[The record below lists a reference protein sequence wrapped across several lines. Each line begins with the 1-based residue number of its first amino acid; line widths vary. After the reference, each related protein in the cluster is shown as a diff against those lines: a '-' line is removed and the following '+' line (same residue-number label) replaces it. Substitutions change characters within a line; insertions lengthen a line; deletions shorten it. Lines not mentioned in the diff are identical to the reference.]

1 MATPNLYRFATKELA
16 QDATIAYILEWAD
29 PEHRKSYPRLHALG
43 IELLRSLLRTQKVDL
58 PLIKTLYIRTQVV
71 IKPHRD
77 RIDILVQINTDQNTD
92 RIILII
98 EDKVGITEHSNQI
111 KRYKEIVKEKYSG
124 RYDHLVAVYLKT
136 GNESREY
143 LPPKKKCGSFMRRDL
158 LDVLDGF
165 QDTQNTIV
173 DDFRTH
179 LQRWEDNMNRWESE
193 HYRKWQW
200 EQWEGFYT
208 ALESMW
214 RENGDWCGWEYYPN
228 KDGGFLACWLYDGKK
243 GEFNRIGTCK
253 RYAELFIQIHNAMRL
268 TVRLGQGNTGCKVT
282 NSFMWEVFNA
292 LKKVNKK
299 TSNDIG
305 IEKAGIFKGGKGGA
319 IADIT
324 FGNQARWFAVD
335 DKGIVNLDDTVKI
348 LRRLQKLLRKVVK
361 HLNRQNIEL

>member
-1 MATPNLYRFATKELA
+1 MTTPNFYCFATNERA
-16 QDATIAYILEWAD
+16 QDATIAYILAWAD
-29 PEHRKSYPRLHALG
+29 PKYRESHPRLHALG
-43 IELLRSLLRTQKVDL
+43 TELLRSLLRTQKVDL
-58 PLIKTLYIRTQVV
+58 PLIKTLYIRIQVV

-77 RIDILVQINTDQNTD
+77 RIDILVQINIDQNTD

-98 EDKVGITEHSNQI
+98 EDKVRTTEHSNQI

-158 LDVLDGF
+158 LEVLDGF

-179 LQRWEDNMNRWESE
+179 LQRWEDNINRWESE

-208 ALESMW
+208 VLESMW
-214 RENGDWCGWEYYPN
+214 RENGDWCGWEYYAN

-243 GEFNRIGTCK
+243 GEFSRVGTCK
-253 RYAELFIQIHNAMRL
+253 RYAGLFIQIHDAMRL
-268 TVRLGQGNTGCKVT
+268 TVRLGAGKAMDRVDNPL
-282 NSFMWEVFNA
+282 MWQVFNA
-292 LKKVNKK
+292 LEKINGR
-299 TSNDIG
+299 TSSDIR
-305 IEKAGIFKGGKGGA
+305 ITKAGIFSGGKGGA
-319 IADIT
+319 IADVT
-324 FGNQARWFAVD
+324 FGDQDPWFAVD
-335 DKGIVNLDDTVKI
+335 SNGIVDMDATI
-348 LRRLQKLLRKVVK
+348 EHLRRLLELLRQVVTY
-361 HLNRQNIEL
+361 LNEQETVS

>member
-1 MATPNLYRFATKELA
+1 MNFNEERHPMATPNLYRFATKELA

-43 IELLRSLLRTQKVDL
+43 IKLLRSLLRTQKVDL

-165 QDTQNTIV
+165 QDTKNTIV
-173 DDFRTH
+173 EDFRRH
-179 LQRWEDNMNRWESE
+179 
-193 HYRKWQW
+193 
-200 EQWEGFYT
+200 
-208 ALESMW
+208 
-214 RENGDWCGWEYYPN
+214 
-228 KDGGFLACWLYDGKK
+228 
-243 GEFNRIGTCK
+243 
-253 RYAELFIQIHNAMRL
+253 
-268 TVRLGQGNTGCKVT
+268 
-282 NSFMWEVFNA
+282 
-292 LKKVNKK
+292 
-299 TSNDIG
+299 
-305 IEKAGIFKGGKGGA
+305 
-319 IADIT
+319 
-324 FGNQARWFAVD
+324 
-335 DKGIVNLDDTVKI
+335 
-348 LRRLQKLLRKVVK
+348 LQKLEDDANRKRDSFVSRARTLGVYDLFVAVEEMFK
-361 HLNRQNIEL
+361 ENWPSSTQIIYRDQAGLYFKLLWNKTRKPIKYAQIDSSGKIEYARIDLSKKVIQIVFFPDAISLCVDEFKPLIKEIPFKTWRPSSKTDALTDLDAALKDYLEIQFQLTEADWEIYKEKLNRLTRAVYEAQQSRIQSN